1 MVMTDAT
8 GKKQVY
14 YSQMTPILTKAIQ
27 ELNLKVSML
36 ELSEGDTSVGVFE
49 SLIAWLE
56 NTGNGIRSIVVK
68 DKICVDDQCLTRDD
82 IRGLLEMKNQGNTT
96 TVVIPP
102 VVVPTTD
109 PVTDPIDNQTPD
121 PILPTEPEQPI
132 NQIIPTE

>member
-1 MVMTDAT
+1 
-8 GKKQVY
+8 
-14 YSQMTPILTKAIQ
+14 MTPILTKAIQ
-27 ELNLKVSML
+27 ELNLKVDML
-36 ELSEGDTSVGVFE
+36 TIAGGNTSSNIFEG
-49 SLIAWLE
+49 LIAWLE